1 MASEAGRTGGR
12 ARGGGRGFGPASSAA
27 ASRVRRRVI
36 AGVAA
41 LALVMLAAAAHAQR
55 YFREGSFATR
65 YAPAV
70 MPDASFVICRLA
82 YTQVRREQSGIGW
95 ETDYPYAEINLMTR
109 LAELTKTRISRDQ
122 NGDPNFYV
130 IRLTD
135 DQLFNCPIV
144 IASDAGTIG
153 ITAAQAERLRTYL
166 MKGGFLWVD
175 DFWGSAAWD
184 HWASQI
190 ARALPPSE
198 FPIEDVALDDPML
211 RSMFQIES
219 IPQITNIQFWRQWG
233 GTYTS
238 ERGEDSD
245 QVHLRAIRD
254 SHRRI
259 IVLMTH
265 NTDVADSWEREG
277 EDPEFFYQFSPKGY
291 ALGVDVMLHVM
302 TH

>member
-1 MASEAGRTGGR
+1 MAGEPGPPTRGR
-12 ARGGGRGFGPASSAA
+12 APAGAGSLGRHAATRWARRGR
-27 ASRVRRRVI
+27 
-36 AGVAA
+36 VAA
-41 LALVMLAAAAHAQR
+41 IAAVALLVLAAAAHAQR

-70 MPDASFVICRLA
+70 MPDASLVICRLA
-82 YTQVRREQSGIGW
+82 YTQVRREASGIGW

-109 LAELTKTRISRDQ
+109 VSELTRARISRDQ

-130 IRLTD
+130 VRLTD
-135 DQLFNCPIV
+135 DQLFNCPII

-153 ITAAQAERLRTYL
+153 FTGAQAERLRTYL

-184 HWASQI
+184 HWESQI

-211 RSMFQIES
+211 RSMFQIDA

-245 QVHLRAIRD
+245 EVHLRAIRD
-254 SHRRI
+254 SQRRI
-259 IVLMTH
+259 MVLMSH
-265 NTDVADSWEREG
+265 NTDIADSWEREG

-291 ALGVDVMLHVM
+291 ALGIDVLLHVM